1 MANARARQHESGAD
15 IGMAGERHL
24 GLGREDADLGG
35 VGGVLRRQHEGRLG
49 QVELGGDFL
58 HLLSRQAGRI
68 GNHGQ
73 RIAAEL
79 AVREHVHRDE
89 WNFHGSKSCMPGL
102 ISRMTKAQAG
112 PQISYDHGVSL
123 KKLIGETIGAFFDRT
138 VETYRDSEA
147 LVVKHQNVRWS
158 WGELGRRVD
167 ELAAGL
173 MALGLERGDRVGIW
187 SPNTSEWTLT
197 QFATAKAG
205 LVLVN
210 VNPAYRRSELEYA
223 MNKVECKALIL
234 APALKTSNY
243 LEIVRDL
250 VKDRKL
256 PHLKHIV
263 RLGKEKTPGMLNFDE
278 VATGGGNAEKSK
290 LADLGPKLQFD
301 DAINIQ
307 FTSGTTGYPKGATL
321 SHHNI
326 LNNGYFVGEGLK
338 LTAKDR
344 LCIPVPLYHCF
355 GMVMGN
361 LGCLTHGS
369 TMVYPSEAFDPLA
382 TLQAVAEER
391 CTALYGVPTMFIAQ
405 LDHPEFAKFDL
416 KSLRTGI
423 MAGSPCPIEVMKR
436 VQAKMNMHEVTIA
449 YGMTE
454 TSPVSTQCATDDPV
468 ERRVSTVGQVLPHIE
483 IKIIDADGKAVP
495 RGETG
500 EFCTRGYSV
509 MKGYW
514 NDAEKTAE
522 AVDDAGWMH
531 TGDLA
536 TMDEQGYVNIVG
548 RLKDMVIR
556 GGENVYPRE
565 IEEFLYSHPK
575 VQDVQVIG
583 VPDARYGE
591 EICAWIRLR
600 EGESATPE
608 EIREFC
614 KGQIAHYKIPRYV
627 EFVEAFPMTI
637 TGKIQKFVMREQTIG
652 KLGLKAQ
659 KTA

>member
-1 MANARARQHESGAD
+1 
-15 IGMAGERHL
+15 
-24 GLGREDADLGG
+24 
-35 VGGVLRRQHEGRLG
+35 
-49 QVELGGDFL
+49 
-58 HLLSRQAGRI
+58 
-68 GNHGQ
+68 
-73 RIAAEL
+73 
-79 AVREHVHRDE
+79 
-89 WNFHGSKSCMPGL
+89 
-102 ISRMTKAQAG
+102 MTNAQAA
-112 PQISYDHGVSL
+112 PKISYDHGVSD
-123 KKLIGETIGAFFDRT
+123 KKLIGETIGMFFDRQ
-138 VETYRDSEA
+138 VERFRDREA
-147 LVVKHQNVRWS
+147 LVVRHQKVRWS

-167 ELAAGL
+167 DLAAGL
-173 MALGLERGDRVGIW
+173 MTLGLERGDRVGIW
-187 SPNTSEWTLT
+187 SPNTSEWTLA

-210 VNPAYRRSELEYA
+210 VNPAYRRTELEYA

-243 LEIVRDL
+243 LEIVSGL
-250 VKDRKL
+250 VKDGKL
-256 PHLKHIV
+256 PHLRHVI
-263 RLGKEKTPGMLNFDE
+263 RLGAEKTPGMLNFDD
-278 VATGGGNAEKSK
+278 VATAGGNAEKVK
-290 LADLGPKLQFD
+290 LAELGPKLQFD

-307 FTSGTTGYPKGATL
+307 FTSGTTGHPKGATL

-338 LTAKDR
+338 LGENDR

-369 TMVYPSEAFDPLA
+369 TMVYPAEAFDPLA
-382 TLQAVAEER
+382 TLQAVSEER
-391 CTALYGVPTMFIAQ
+391 CTALFGVPTMFIAQ
-405 LDHPEFAKFDL
+405 LDHPEFDKFDL

-436 VQAKMNMHEVTIA
+436 VQSQMNMSEVTIA

-483 IKIIDADGKAVP
+483 IKIVDAEGMAVP
-495 RGETG
+495 RGTTG

-514 NDAEKTAE
+514 NDPEKTSE
-522 AVDDAGWMH
+522 AVDDGGWMH

-536 TMDEQGYVNIVG
+536 VMDEQGYVNIVG

-583 VPDARYGE
+583 VPDPKYGE
-591 EICAWIRLR
+591 EICAWIKLR
-600 EGESATPE
+600 PGQSATAE

-627 EFVEAFPMTI
+627 EFVPDFPMTI

-652 KLGLKAQ
+652 KLGLTTQ